1 LRKERLT
8 MDGTSS
14 GTAGSGGV
22 AGEDERLVL
31 EPVAVGTPLFT

>member
-1 LRKERLT
+1 

-22 AGEDERLVL
+22 AGEDEPLVL
-31 EPVAVGTPLFT
+31 EPVAVGTPLFA